1 MSAEPDTPRVT
12 DETVSQLLC
21 KPCFYVIQEH
31 AATRH
36 HWDLRLRVRR
46 RAPPKVKEEGGGAED
61 VLRSWAV
68 PKGPSFVPG
77 ERRLAQETTDH
88 ELSYATYEG
97 TIPRDSYGAGTVM
110 VWDMGTYSVPR
121 KKVEEESTSDSNA
134 DEESVGR
141 GEQERLERGLARGH
155 VTIRFFGQKLRGDFT
170 FFKMAGTL
178 NKGGPSGRKRSKRVG
193 TGRLTASPSPGSM
206 EDSEFVTAS
215 MQGGG
220 AWLLIKKKDEHA
232 RASGVPDILESAPL
246 SIFSGRTMS
255 EIGRDAGADIDE
267 QGHWIKREKRN
278 IKSEGG
284 LKVEWTMKRECPGL
298 DEDSSQEA
306 KRHISNVNMHTT
318 LVKYASNAV
327 DAVKV
332 KMEPNS
338 DQVFTSANGQS
349 AFDSDATT
357 DEMCEVKRE
366 PGADILFTTTNEE
379 SGADSDAT
387 TDEVAKVK
395 REPDNDALLTAT
407 NEEVGFDSDATTE
420 PADDD

>member
-1 MSAEPDTPRVT
+1 MMSAEPDTPRVT

-31 AATRH
+31 AATKH

-68 PKGPSFVPG
+68 PKGPSFIPG

-170 FFKMAGTL
+170 FFKMSGTL
-178 NKGGPSGRKRSKRVG
+178 NK
-193 TGRLTASPSPGSM
+193 GSM

-232 RASGVPDILESAPL
+232 RASGVPDILETAPL
-246 SIFSGRTMS
+246 SIFSGRTMF

-267 QGHWIKREKRN
+267 QGHWIKQEKRS

-284 LKVEWTMKRECPGL
+284 LKVEWTMKREFPDL

-306 KRHISNVNMHTT
+306 KRHNSNVNMHPT
-318 LVKYASNAV
+318 LVKHASTAA
-327 DAVKV
+327 DTVKV
-332 KMEPNS
+332 KMEPNT
-338 DQVFTSANGQS
+338 DQVFTSANGQA

-357 DEMCEVKRE
+357 DEMREVKRE
-366 PGADILFTTTNEE
+366 TGADTLFTATNEE
-379 SGADSDAT
+379 SGVDSDAT
-387 TDEVAKVK
+387 TDEVPKLK
-395 REPDNDALLTAT
+395 REPDNDTLLTAT
-407 NEEVGFDSDATTE
+407 NEEAGFDSDATTE